1 MIFLLLAKRQ
11 VNPFNT
17 LHFRDEGL
25 LVAFLFYTQHLALI
39 LKSSANARS
48 QAKSFLGKTLNGTMA
63 FPTETHLSHDYKE
76 IGDGPRLLEKAT
88 LLRWPKS
95 DTRQP

>member
-63 FPTETHLSHDYKE
+63 FPAETHLSHDYKE
-76 IGDGPRLLEKAT
+76 IRGDGP
-88 LLRWPKS
+88 
-95 DTRQP
+95 